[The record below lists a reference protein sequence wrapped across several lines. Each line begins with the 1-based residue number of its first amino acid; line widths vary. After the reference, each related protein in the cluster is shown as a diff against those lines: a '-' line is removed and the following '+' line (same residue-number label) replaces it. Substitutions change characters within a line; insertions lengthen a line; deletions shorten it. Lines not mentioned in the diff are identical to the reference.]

1 MTTIG
6 ILETDRMGVYLAL
19 LFADIGHQVIL
30 GSCDRL
36 SHQQDTLD
44 TKEYSLAAIAASLWR
59 TLQHT

>member
-44 TKEYSLAAIAASLWR
+44 TKEFSEASPEADVS
-59 TLQHT
+59 